1 MADRILGMLPD
12 VFLKPDGSRV
22 QGAAD
27 WREQRARL
35 LELVVQTEYGGLPPV
50 PDSVEVELLSRAASY
65 CHCRVHISHF
75 TFCLRLY
82 LPEKSKG
89 PWPVILTG
97 DGCYRNMNDRVIDEI
112 NRRGMIA
119 AIFNR
124 VEFAPDLYNSDR
136 TAGIYLMYP
145 NSTFGAIA
153 AWAWGYHRA
162 MDALCTLDFVD
173 ASRVAITGHS
183 RGGKTVLLAGA
194 TDERFAYVN
203 PNNSGAAGSGC
214 YRYHMELDNP
224 PEGVEDTRS
233 EVLGDLLRAV
243 PYWLGPA
250 MRQYEQCEE
259 RIPFDQHM
267 LKALVAPRVLLET
280 EGLDDTWSNP
290 KGTWQT
296 HMAATEVWKLLGAPR
311 NIAARY
317 RPGGHAHDF
326 GAFEALMDRMQHGSL
341 PEANPYPDMQPIFEW
356 SAPACRTD

>member
-12 VFLKPDGSRV
+12 VFLKPDGGRV
-22 QGAAD
+22 QSAGE
-27 WREQRARL
+27 WRGQRARL
-35 LELVVQTEYGGLPPV
+35 LEMIVQTEYGGMPPR
-50 PDSVEVELLSRAASY
+50 PDHVEVELLSRAAAY
-65 CHCRVHISHF
+65 CHCRVHVGGF

-82 LPEKSKG
+82 LPEAEG
-89 PWPVILTG
+89 PRPVILTG

-136 TAGIYLMYP
+136 VAGIYPMYP
-145 NSTFGAIA
+145 DGAFSA
-153 AWAWGYHRA
+153 LSAWAWGYHRA
-162 MDALCTLDFVD
+162 MDALCQLDFVD
-173 ASRVAITGHS
+173 SSRVAITGHS

-194 TDERFAYVN
+194 TDERFAFVN

-214 YRYHMELDNP
+214 YRYHMELDDP
-224 PEGVEDTRS
+224 KEGEDSRS
-233 EVLGDLLRAV
+233 EHLSDLLRAV

-250 MRQYEQCEE
+250 MRQYERCEE

-280 EGLDDTWSNP
+280 EGLGDTWSNP

-296 HMAATEVWKLLGAPR
+296 HQAAAEVWKLLGAPQ

-317 RPGGHAHDF
+317 RAGGHAHDF
-326 GAFEALMDRMQHGSL
+326 GAFEALMDIMERGFL
-341 PEANPYPDMQPIFEW
+341 PQADPYPDMEPIFDW
-356 SAPACRTD
+356 RAPSAGA